1 MGGERR
7 RIIGVY
13 TKKEELEK
21 TLGELE
27 RWAEE
32 KEEEVL
38 TTVGKDFKAR
48 TESED
53 GRVGMMHKWKERE
66 EEGRSLKDK
75 RIDKEGKMLVGF
87 LEEKEVGDLQW
98 KNEWR

>member
-38 TTVGKDFKAR
+38 TTVGKDFNAR

-66 EEGRSLKDK
+66 EGRRLKDK